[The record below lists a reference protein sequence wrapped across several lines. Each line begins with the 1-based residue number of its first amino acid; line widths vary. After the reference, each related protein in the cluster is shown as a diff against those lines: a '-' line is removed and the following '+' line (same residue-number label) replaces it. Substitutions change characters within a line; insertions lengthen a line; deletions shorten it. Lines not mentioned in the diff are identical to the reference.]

1 MLRLPATGPVARSKG
16 GPMLDYLKKSIL
28 TGVGM
33 ALRSKKEIESLAKEF
48 AEQSEMDQQ
57 EAKEFLE
64 ECQKKYDQ
72 AKSDLDQKIETNIE
86 GILKK
91 LDLPSRSDI
100 DALNKRLD
108 ALAAKIEKEP

>member
-1 MLRLPATGPVARSKG
+1 MLE
-16 GPMLDYLKKSIL
+16 YLKNSIL

-48 AEQSEMDQQ
+48 AEQSEMNQQ
-57 EAKEFLE
+57 EAKDFLK

-72 AKSDLDQKIETNIE
+72 AKTDLDKKIETSIE

-100 DALNKRLD
+100 DALNKRVD
-108 ALAAKIEKEP
+108 ALAEKIEKDA